1 LKEKDI
7 LTKAGIIIQSQTGLR
22 INEVLSILQ
31 GCVHTTND
39 GYNYM
44 EVTLGK
50 TEKGEPIIHKIFINE
65 LGRNAVEELEEY
77 TKDLREKSGL
87 KEFVEKKNKGTI
99 DKVNKVIDKLK
110 RSKTKKIN
118 FKTVAEEA
126 GVSKATLYNND
137 ILKERILSLRA
148 IKKGVPND
156 SIVAKPKDKINAK
169 DDKIKQLYEKIKKL
183 KEDKE
188 KLIIQLV
195 KKKKLKDENKRLRE
209 SLDKIKSM

>member
-1 LKEKDI
+1 MKEKDI